1 MAATPQPATRPLP
14 WYLPPAAS
22 GRSLAPDLARGFMLL
37 LIALANSSW
46 HLWGQTPSM
55 SNHPADGSA
64 LDRALRAVL
73 AVAVEGRVYPMF
85 AFLLG
90 YGMVQFARSRAGR
103 GVHPLEIRRLLRR
116 RHWFLVLFGF
126 VHALLLFAGDVLGA
140 YGLLGL
146 ALVGLFFN
154 RSDKVILGWGIAF
167 TALMALGGLLG
178 AASGGW
184 LESAITADP
193 EIGRQVQESIASSSG
208 SFDISGSGEPNY
220 LLAALYRTLM
230 WLVASPGSM
239 LLLTLP
245 ASILFGWWAARRGV
259 LEQPAAHRRL
269 LTWVAGVG
277 IGVGWAAGVPSALH
291 HMGALPLPEYLAW
304 VPLTIAYSFGGFAG
318 IGYAAL
324 FGLVAARRPTPGR
337 LGLALTAVGR
347 RSLSAYLWQSIIMA
361 PLLAAW
367 GLGLGQHVNTA
378 GVLAIATATWLAG
391 LALCVWL
398 DARQQA
404 GPFEVLLRR
413 LVNRGRPAV
422 PPAWGGPAPH
432 AGAGAPGSR

>member
-103 GVHPLEIRRLLRR
+103 GVHPLEVRRLLRR
-116 RHWFLVLFGF
+116 RHWLLVLFGF

-154 RSDKVILGWGIAF
+154 RSDKAILGWGIAF

-304 VPLTIAYSFGGFAG
+304 VPLTTAYSFGGFAG

-337 LGLALTAVGR
+337 LGLALTAPLV
-347 RSLSAYLWQSIIMA
+347 
-361 PLLAAW
+361 LLAALYALRLRENRLW
-367 GLGLGQHVNTA
+367 A
-378 GVLAIATATWLAG
+378 IYLAFALLVALAG
-391 LALCVWL
+391 CLLFDLVIDRL
-398 DARQQA
+398 DILFGLLDQDLEVVDIVVR
-404 GPFEVLLRR
+404 GPVLLEDRR
-413 LVNRGRPAV
+413 VSLNNRLGPKRRGREK
-422 PPAWGGPAPH
+422 GKKGE
-432 AGAGAPGSR
+432 